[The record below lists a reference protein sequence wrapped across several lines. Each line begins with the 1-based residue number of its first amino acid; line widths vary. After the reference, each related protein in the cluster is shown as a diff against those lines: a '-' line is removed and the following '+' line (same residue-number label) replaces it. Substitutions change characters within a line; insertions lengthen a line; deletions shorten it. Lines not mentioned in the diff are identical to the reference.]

1 MPWGVYQLSW
11 QAMNKNKRETLF
23 SIIGSLLAGVPVVWL
38 VPGPSG
44 LLAAAWVALTGLLVT
59 SYLMRNR
66 VFADLPEF
74 IDSLTEDD
82 LIHLDRRSPATSM
95 VAGSINRFLTGADH
109 QMIEIARSAGRLY
122 PMAREL
128 GDGYMMIQ
136 QQSKMQNQYGEA
148 VSKSVGELEGMRVIV
163 HGQNQEILAA
173 VDEAVASAEESL
185 ATVEVTSS
193 SMRELTVATDQAAAQ
208 IDVLA
213 NVNTEIL
220 GIAQA
225 ITEIAESTNL
235 LALNAAIEAA
245 RAGEHGRGFAVVADE
260 VRRLSSQT
268 QAATAQ
274 IRDLA
279 DSVGTESEKTV
290 SQIRQTRDSSVRTQ
304 EQMSQA
310 REQIGVIAT
319 AIQQIKSLSDAITG
333 TMHRQ
338 QQVAAK
344 ALSDVTALVEL
355 NEQVVVENGSHAL
368 AQEDLI
374 KLGQV
379 LRSKMSVFA
388 LSECGWDDS
397 LRPQKTAVDRIG
409 ERPPAGP
416 TAEVGGDSIELF

>member
-185 ATVEVTSS
+185 TTVEVTSS

-220 GIAQA
+220 GIAQT

-319 AIQQIKSLSDAITG
+319 AIQQIKSLSDAITD

-379 LRSKMSVFA
+379 LRSKMSAFA

>member
-1 MPWGVYQLSW
+1 
-11 QAMNKNKRETLF
+11 MNKNKRETLF

-185 ATVEVTSS
+185 TTVEVTSS

-220 GIAQA
+220 GIAQT

-319 AIQQIKSLSDAITG
+319 AIQQIKSLSDAITD

-379 LRSKMSVFA
+379 LRSKMSAFA